1 MNKRF
6 SNRKKRFTLIELLVT
21 VAVIAILAGML
32 LPALN
37 KARDT
42 AYSAS
47 CISNLKQLGTG
58 MEMYLGDNDDFYPVQ
73 SFNNPDATNSND
85 QTIYW
90 PRTVADGK
98 YITAKILL
106 CPGRKTETANY
117 YREKLSGKN
126 PFSQQIFWK
135 GTDYGASTRVLPPA
149 EQYKYKKN
157 KLKRPSTT
165 IMVSDSG
172 RKTGTGEIWGHF
184 SVCSPDN
191 FGSGNFS
198 NGVLWVAHRN
208 NTAVNIVY
216 TDGHTGSSSAK
227 APLEAGTAY
236 LYEVT
241 FKNIDM
247 YWTPP
252 K

>member
-1 MNKRF
+1 MNKRL

-58 MEMYLGDNDDFYPVQ
+58 MEMYVGDNDDFYPLQ
-73 SFNNPDATNSND
+73 SY
-85 QTIYW
+85 TIPGAEAGQNTAFW
-90 PRTVADGK
+90 PRTLADGK

-106 CPGRKTETANY
+106 CPGRKTEPMND
-117 YREKLSGKN
+117 YRKKLSRRN
-126 PFSQQIFWK
+126 PFFQQSIWQ
-135 GTDYGASTRVLPPA
+135 GVDYGASARCLPIA
-149 EQYKYKKN
+149 EQYKFKKN

-165 IMVSDSG
+165 IMLGDSIVRVNG
-172 RKTGTGEIWGHF
+172 KTRGNSKF
-184 SVCSPDN
+184 LSPADN
-191 FGSGNFS
+191 PHGSLDQ

-227 APLEAGTAY
+227 APLEAGSAY

-247 YWTPP
+247 YWTSP